1 MTADT
6 AGEGAAGAVPSG
18 ADDEGDDTESTS
30 VAGTSP
36 GAADDAA
43 AETGGRVRAPTALAV
58 LEHIARSLTD
68 SPDDVRIETEDRGRS
83 VRFHVRVAPG
93 DMGRLI
99 GRRGRVAQAVRTMVR
114 VGGARDGVETSV
126 DFVDD

>member
-1 MTADT
+1 MTDDAPGGD
-6 AGEGAAGAVPSG
+6 AGAVAAATSDHEADEAHDVRAVGEPSK
-18 ADDEGDDTESTS
+18 T
-30 VAGTSP
+30 P
-36 GAADDAA
+36 GAGD
-43 AETGGRVRAPTALAV
+43 GSQPRASTALAV

-68 SPDDVRIETEDRGRS
+68 TPDAVTIESEDRGRS

>member
-1 MTADT
+1 MTADAVGED
-6 AGEGAAGAVPSG
+6 AGEAVPGTSDRDTDDAGDRSAAGESSG
-18 ADDEGDDTESTS
+18 IQHGAGD
-30 VAGTSP
+30 
-36 GAADDAA
+36 GAQA
-43 AETGGRVRAPTALAV
+43 RASTALAV

-68 SPDDVRIETEDRGRS
+68 APDAVTIETEDRGRS

-114 VGGARDGVETSV
+114 VGGARDGVDTSV